1 MSGLNKI
8 LVTGAAG
15 FIGSQLA
22 HALWQNGERVTLL
35 DDFSYGLE
43 DNLIFEDHDFRQE
56 IVRKDVCDATMLN
69 SLCEQEQFDY
79 IYHIAAITPLP
90 DCQTNPGRALTV
102 NVAGTVNVLEAA
114 RRYGAKNVIFASTS
128 AVYENCT
135 QFPTKEQNAVP
146 PSLVYSGGKFAAEQ
160 FCQNYVTV
168 YGMNVT
174 VLRFANVF
182 GPHIDCMRTQPPV
195 MGYIIRELFHNRVP
209 VLHSSGEQR
218 RDFVYVDDL
227 IDLAIRVR
235 ENRGFDIVNVSTK
248 ETHSI
253 NELYYTITKIMGKE
267 KVVPE
272 YTDSAHYWYRY
283 PELYEGAYPISAQIL
298 DNEVTKYTLCDNTHA
313 MEKYGWKPMVSFKEG
328 LERTVAF
335 SVKALTKQN
344 NRRDNLADD

>member
-1 MSGLNKI
+1 MSKV

-22 HALWQNGERVTLL
+22 HALWQKGEEVVLL
-35 DDFSYGLE
+35 DNFSYGKE

-56 IVRKDVCDATMLN
+56 ILREDVCDRDMLYG
-69 SLCEQEQFDY
+69 LCGKYHFDY

-90 DCQTNPGRALTV
+90 DCQMNPGRAVEV

-135 QFPTKEQNAVP
+135 EFPTKEGDAVP
-146 PSLVYSGGKFAAEQ
+146 PSLIYSGGKFSAEQ
-160 FCQNYVTV
+160 FCRSFTEV

-174 VLRFANVF
+174 VLRFANVY
-182 GPHIDCMRTQPPV
+182 GPHIDCLRTQPPV
-195 MGYIIRELFHNRVP
+195 AGYLIRELFYDRQP

-235 ENRGFDIVNVSTK
+235 EKTGFDCVNVSTNT
-248 ETHSI
+248 THSI
-253 NELYYTITKIMGKE
+253 NELYQVIAKLMGKE
-267 KVVPE
+267 CIKPV
-272 YTDSAHYWYRY
+272 YTDSAHYWHRY
-283 PELYEGAYPISAQIL
+283 PSLYEGAYPISSQIL

-313 MEKYGWKPMVSFKEG
+313 ARKYGWTPQVSFEDG
-328 LERTVAF
+328 LRKTVEFA
-335 SVKALTKQN
+335 VKILKN
-344 NRRDNLADD
+344 V